1 MEVTNCPVCDV
12 IYQTTGDRAP
22 RLLPCSHTVCEACL
36 KRKVIQRNQLDCP
49 QCAETHS
56 APDGVESFSINRYI
70 LMFLDK
76 VPEKEDREFCGTHNK
91 VKDLFCK
98 EEGCQMPICGLC
110 LKAQHKGH
118 DFGDLEEAKKE
129 RCQALLEEV
138 SFVETAIHANKR
150 KLLST
155 QTEAQENYQNCIDQ
169 INNDKKALTEIIDKI
184 AEGFIQ
190 EIKDTDS
197 RFDSDVNV
205 ALNRMNENL
214 VGLQTVTRAAS
225 RQEITH
231 KEITEWSSLIE
242 DTRAQLKTC
251 LSKVKTY
258 TCFHYL
264 QENVKHA
271 KFAKRIIGKLESE
284 EKVCVLPKIKSAAK
298 RKKMPKKAESE
309 EPKKTSTSKR
319 RLLRPNSLGQHD
331 EEKTSKMIASKNSK
345 GSPTSKEKVHQ
356 PETQEQHDGNQPET
370 LDSADQKQKR
380 NKLWVKESEKLKQNV
395 TSKRKSPDFLE
406 LEPRDSSSIAEN
418 GGQDSTLG
426 KMKSEEVEKNVMPE
440 SKKLRVAEDTT
451 PKVEIKGKRVY
462 ISI

>member
-12 IYQTTGDRAP
+12 IYKTTGDRAP

-76 VPEKEDREFCGTHNK
+76 VPEKEDRELCGTHNK

-98 EEGCQMPICGLC
+98 EEGCQMAICGLC
-110 LKAQHKGH
+110 LKGQHKGH
-118 DFGDLEEAKKE
+118 DFGDLEEMKKE

-138 SFVETAIHANKR
+138 SSVETAIQANKR

-184 AEGFIQ
+184 TEGFIQ

-284 EKVCVLPKIKSAAK
+284 EKVCVLPKIKSTVKTKK
-298 RKKMPKKAESE
+298 RPKKAESE
-309 EPKKTSTSKR
+309 EQKKTFSSKR
-319 RLLRPNSLGQHD
+319 RLLKPTSLGQQK
-331 EEKTSKMIASKNSK
+331 ENKSKLVESKNSK
-345 GSPTSKEKVHQ
+345 GSPASKEKVR
-356 PETQEQHDGNQPET
+356 EQFSGNQPET
-370 LDSADQKQKR
+370 PESADQRLKR
-380 NKLWVKESEKLKQNV
+380 NNLKESEKPKQTV
-395 TSKRKSPDFLE
+395 ASKRKSPDFLE

-426 KMKSEEVEKNVMPE
+426 KMKSEEVEKDAMPE